1 LPEAHAASF
10 AQAPIPANGSV
21 RCGLVRLAR
30 QRPPAKR
37 RVRRVLGDEGLRAH
51 AGELQPVHAEALSLL
66 ANPEAEIHR
75 ALAGTVRRRTL
86 RWSSARTPSAIV
98 TVIGGRPRRAT
109 LPQDHRVDR
118 RATPLRP
125 NARSPR
131 SLPVNNGR
139 QAIDLPPVSA
149 SRGAFD
155 FRPSFPAG
163 SADRTTSQACRIRP
177 G

>member
-1 LPEAHAASF
+1 MNEYVELYLKRNRGWPWPEDSW
-10 AQAPIPANGSV
+10 
-21 RCGLVRLAR
+21 GLT
-30 QRPPAKR
+30 PMF
-37 RVRRVLGDEGLRAH
+37 
-51 AGELQPVHAEALSLL
+51 GED
-66 ANPEAEIHR
+66 
-75 ALAGTVRRRTL
+75 G
-86 RWSSARTPSAIV
+86 
-98 TVIGGRPRRAT
+98 
-109 LPQDHRVDR
+109 
-118 RATPLRP
+118 TPLRP